1 MPATKKLITFDLDN
15 TLWDVEPPLIK
26 AEQAQRLWL
35 LEHRPGAVER
45 YSDEEMWEFKKSVWK
60 RHPQLSHHLSDM
72 RIQMLYE
79 LQLGAGYGESDA
91 RDGAEHAFGIFMQHR
106 QDVVFFDEALD
117 VLRELANHY
126 RIGALTNG
134 NADIYKTK
142 AGEFFEFS
150 LLSEHVGVSKPAPD
164 MFLAAMDA
172 TGAAAH
178 EVIHVGDS
186 PEHDV
191 QGAQA
196 LGIRTVWMNSSGEDW
211 AAGEPADREID
222 NLSQLPAAIASI
234 FETSVK

>member
-1 MPATKKLITFDLDN
+1 MGAAKKLITFDLDN

-26 AEQAQRLWL
+26 AEHAQREWL
-35 LEHRPGAVER
+35 LEHRPGAMER
-45 YSDEEMWEFKKSVWK
+45 YSDKEMWEFKKSVWK

-72 RIQMLYE
+72 RVQMLYE
-79 LQLGAGYGESDA
+79 LQLAAGYGDGDA
-91 RDGAEHAFGIFMQHR
+91 RDGAQHAFGIFIQHR
-106 QDVVFFDEALD
+106 QAVVLYDEALTI
-117 VLRELANHY
+117 LRELANHY
-126 RIGALTNG
+126 TIGALTNG
-134 NADIYKTK
+134 NADIYKTE

-150 LLSEHVGVSKPAPD
+150 LLAEHVGASKPAPD

-178 EVIHVGDS
+178 DIIHVGDN

-211 AAGEPADREID
+211 TAGQPADKEID

-234 FETSVK
+234 FGSGTK

>member
-1 MPATKKLITFDLDN
+1 MGTSKKLITFDLDN

-26 AEQAQRLWL
+26 AEQAQRAWL
-35 LEHRPGAVER
+35 LEHRPGAMER
-45 YSDEEMWEFKKSVWK
+45 YSAEEMWEFKKSVWK
-60 RHPQLSHHLSDM
+60 RHPQLSHHLTDM

-79 LQLGAGYGESDA
+79 LQLGAGYSKSDA
-91 RDGAEHAFGIFMQHR
+91 REGAEHAFTIFMQHR
-106 QDVVFFDEALD
+106 QAVVFYDEALE
-117 VLRELANHY
+117 VLRELANQY

-134 NADIYKTK
+134 NADIYKTA

-150 LLSEHVGVSKPAPD
+150 LLAEHIGASKPAPD

-196 LGIRTVWMNSSGEDW
+196 LGIRTVWMNSSREDW
-211 AAGEPADREID
+211 ASGEPADKEID

-234 FETSVK
+234 FRSNVK

>member
-1 MPATKKLITFDLDN
+1 MGAIKKLITFDLDN

-26 AEQAQRLWL
+26 AEHAQREWL
-35 LEHRPGAVER
+35 LEHRPAAMER
-45 YSDEEMWEFKKSVWK
+45 YTDEEIWEFKKSVWK

-79 LQLGAGYGESDA
+79 LQLAAGYGESDA
-91 RDGAEHAFGIFMQHR
+91 REGAQHAFAIFMQHR
-106 QDVVFFDEALD
+106 QAVVFYDEALS
-117 VLRELANHY
+117 VLRELAIHY

-134 NADIYKTK
+134 NADIYKTE

-150 LLSEHVGVSKPAPD
+150 LLSEHVGASKPAPD

-211 AAGEPADREID
+211 AAGKPADREID
-222 NLSQLPAAIASI
+222 NLKQLPAAIASI
-234 FETSVK
+234 FGANAK